1 MKTGK
6 KVLVFGA
13 TGNIGGAA
21 ARELLQRGWQVRA
34 VTRSPNGKKALALAA
49 LGAEL
54 IQADMDDGQSL
65 EAAFDGIKRV
75 LSVQNWT
82 TSGLAGEVRQGK
94 QVANAA
100 SAAQV
105 EHLVFGSAGTGD
117 ADTGLPHFDSKLE
130 VEAYMRKLDLPFST
144 IRPGPFMELMTQKD
158 FYPALAVWGAEP
170 KVVGWDTLKP
180 WVAVQDIGKAAANI
194 FSDPDSW
201 LGREIELYGD
211 FKSLAQCRNT
221 FVDITGK
228 RPTRIPIPVG
238 LMRKMAGKE
247 LVLMWQWI
255 KSWSAEQDPQWFME
269 KVRAARELVPDL
281 LDVESWLKLRV
292 RADNHQPA
300 RNGSRAA

>member
-34 VTRSPNGKKALALAA
+34 VTRSPNGKKAQALAA

-54 IQADMDDGQSL
+54 IQADMDDSQSL
-65 EAAFDGIKRV
+65 EAAFDGMKRV

-82 TSGLAGEVRQGK
+82 TSGIAGEVRQGK
-94 QVANAA
+94 EVANAA

-144 IRPGPFMELMTQKD
+144 IRPGPFMELMTQKE
-158 FYPALAVWGAEP
+158 FYPAMGVWGAEP

-211 FKSLAQCRNT
+211 IKSLAQCRDA
-221 FVDITGK
+221 FVNITGK
-228 RPTRIPIPVG
+228 RPARIPIPVG

-247 LVLMWQWI
+247 LILMWQWI
-255 KSWSAEQDPQWFME
+255 KKWSDEQGPQWFME
-269 KVRAARELVPDL
+269 KVRTARELVPGL
-281 LDVESWLKLRV
+281 LDVESWLKLGV